1 MDSFQFC
8 PIARVRTPY
17 QDKFGVPR
25 QPGLAPSAQ
34 GRVIFEPDF
43 RREEA
48 VRGLE
53 EFSHLWIVFHFDQV
67 KEEEVRLSVRPP
79 RLGGNEKVG
88 VFATRS
94 PFRPNRIGLS
104 VCKLEGID
112 RGGEDAPA
120 LVLSGVDLVDGTAVL
135 DVKPYLPYA
144 DRIEGAGA
152 GFADARP
159 DRIAVSVADEACEA
173 FDRLPLAKQEVIR
186 ETLQWDARPAYH
198 EGARTYYLRV
208 FEYDVAWEVRD
219 QGCVV
224 TGIVPVS

>member
-79 RLGGNEKVG
+79 RLGGNEKAG

-112 RGGEDAPA
+112 RGGEDAPV

-159 DRIAVSVADEACEA
+159 EQIAVSVADEACEA

-224 TGIVPVS
+224 TAIVPVS

>member
-79 RLGGNEKVG
+79 RLGGNEKAG

-112 RGGEDAPA
+112 RGGEDAPV

-159 DRIAVSVADEACEA
+159 EQIAVSVADEACEA
-173 FDRLPLAKQEVIR
+173 FNRLPLAKQEVIR

-224 TGIVPVS
+224 TAIVPVS